1 MTPMP
6 MKKTQVY
13 FRSEDL
19 RALHRV
25 AKEKKR
31 PVAELI
37 REAVQEKWLVHARD
51 GADPRPGFAMVG
63 LYSGPVPAGFSSD
76 NHDAAFDEP

>member
-13 FRSEDL
+13 FRAEDL
-19 RALHRV
+19 RALHKV
-25 AKEKKR
+25 AKERKR

-37 REAVQEKWLVHARD
+37 REAVQEKWLVRKSGD
-51 GADPRPGFAMVG
+51 SRPGYALIG
-63 LYSGPVPAGFSSD
+63 LYEGPVPKDFSSD
-76 NHDAAFDEP
+76 DHDAAFDEP

>member
-1 MTPMP
+1 MP

-37 REAVQEKWLVHARD
+37 REAVQEKWLAAP
-51 GADPRPGFAMVG
+51 GADPRPGFSMIG
-63 LYSGPVPAGFSSD
+63 LYAGPVPAGFSSD

>member
-1 MTPMP
+1 MP

-13 FRSEDL
+13 FRPDDL

-25 AKEKKR
+25 AKERKR

-37 REAVQEKWLVHARD
+37 REAVQEKWLGPATD
-51 GADPRPGFAMVG
+51 ARPGHALIG
-63 LYSGPVPAGFSSD
+63 LYKGPLPKGFSSD
-76 NHDAAFDEP
+76 DHDAAFDEP

>member
-1 MTPMP
+1 MP

-37 REAVQEKWLVHARD
+37 REAVQEKWLAAP
-51 GADPRPGFAMVG
+51 GTDPRPGFSLIG
-63 LYSGPVPAGFSSD
+63 LYTGPVPAGFSSD
-76 NHDAAFDEP
+76 NHDDAFDEP